1 MNAYVCAIL
10 SLYGLIL
17 ITFQTDVE
25 IETPYSAITILQ
37 GDDVTMSC
45 IPSVLEVALEWLYN
59 GRDIS
64 SSSQFQFTPPFLSH
78 DLTIIYADDIDSGEY
93 VCAFKLR
100 DEVIAQASIALT
112 VVPSEYMIIT

>member
-1 MNAYVCAIL
+1 MCDFIL
-10 SLYGLIL
+10 LDCCTYPKHFLI
-17 ITFQTDVE
+17 DVQ

-45 IPSVLEVALEWLYN
+45 IPSVLEVALEWSYDDE
-59 GRDIS
+59 DIS
-64 SSSQFQFTPPFLSH
+64 SSSQFQFAPPFLNH
-78 DLTIIYADDIDSGEY
+78 DLTIIHADDIDSGDY

-112 VVPSEYMIIT
+112 VVPSEYT